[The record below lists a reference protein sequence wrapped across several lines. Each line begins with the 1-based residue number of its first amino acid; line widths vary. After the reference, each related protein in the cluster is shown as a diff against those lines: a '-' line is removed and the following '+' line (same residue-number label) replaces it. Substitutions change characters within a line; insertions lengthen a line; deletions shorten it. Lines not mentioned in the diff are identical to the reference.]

1 MGGGGF
7 VGTEAAN
14 RAELYEGRITGYF
27 ILACVVG
34 SLGGSLFGYDLGLSS
49 GVTAMDDFLKEF
61 FPTVYRRK
69 QAHRH
74 ESDYCKYD
82 NQVLTLFTS
91 SLYFAALVST
101 FGASLVTRR
110 YGRRTSIM
118 SGAVSFF
125 LGSAINA
132 GAVNIFML
140 IAGRILLGFGIGFGN
155 QAVPLYLSEIAP
167 PKIRGAV
174 NQLFQLTTV
183 SGILVADV
191 VNYFT
196 EKLHPWGWRLSLGL
210 AVVPAILMFIGGAFL
225 PETPNSLVEQGKLEE
240 ARRILEKV
248 RGTHRVDAEFEDLKE
263 ASDAARAV
271 KHPFRNLLKPRNRPQ
286 LIIGALA
293 IPAFQQLSGMNSIL
307 FYAPEIFQS
316 LGMGSGAALYSN
328 IMSGSMLVI
337 GALVSI
343 AVADRLGRRF
353 LFIEGGTQ
361 MIASMIVVAVIL
373 ALKIGNGE
381 TISRGL
387 AATLVIAICAFV
399 VSYGWSWGPL
409 GWLVPSEIFPLET
422 RSAGQSIVVCVN
434 MFFTAAIAQCFLAM
448 LCHMKWG
455 VFILF
460 AGLIVIMSLFI
471 ILLLPETKQ
480 VPIEEMSQLWQ
491 KHWYWKHIV
500 SKDPD
505 RTAQSQQQGKRAAAG
520 QVSPRRPSG
529 AGLGSPLY
537 ILCTFIASVSPRDGG
552 ERSSCYKPVRPA
564 PGSDFGEE
572 ECLIG
577 RSRRLI
583 GELVMSSVAAAI
595 GGGSSGKGKAVAA
608 PEAKMKME
616 TSGKP
621 IIKQKSAAVVGKL
634 EGKTGISSTKTVTK
648 TINKTVKGRAA
659 KKVYSLPG
667 QKYDPP
673 EEREPLRIFY
683 ESLSGQIPSSEMAE
697 IWMMEHGLLSPERAK
712 KAYERKQRRQQQQ
725 RLGTP
730 IKSNKQERPESSKK
744 PQVSKNGDVKA
755 KKRVNHSD
763 DDDDD
768 FIVKSKKAK

>member
-1 MGGGGF
+1 MSNPQGKSTQLPLPITDRRTLNHGVAF
-7 VGTEAAN
+7 N
-14 RAELYEGRITGYF
+14 RSHERSAKREESRETKEIGKKSQGKWAESAGNFPRGPRFPLRETTTPPLKLHPNG
-27 ILACVVG
+27 
-34 SLGGSLFGYDLGLSS
+34 

-74 ESDYCKYD
+74 ETDYCKYD

-101 FGASLVTRR
+101 FGASLVTRK

-167 PKIRGAV
+167 PRIRGAV

-191 VNYFT
+191 INYFT

-210 AVVPAILMFIGGAFL
+210 AVVPAILMFVGGAFL

-353 LFIEGGTQ
+353 LFIEAGTQ

-434 MFFTAAIAQCFLAM
+434 MFFTAAIAQCFLAT

-505 RTAQSQQQGKRAAAG
+505 RTAQSQQRGKRAVAG
-520 QVSPRRPSG
+520 
-529 AGLGSPLY
+529 
-537 ILCTFIASVSPRDGG
+537 
-552 ERSSCYKPVRPA
+552 
-564 PGSDFGEE
+564 
-572 ECLIG
+572 
-577 RSRRLI
+577 
-583 GELVMSSVAAAI
+583 
-595 GGGSSGKGKAVAA
+595 
-608 PEAKMKME
+608 EA
-616 TSGKP
+616 
-621 IIKQKSAAVVGKL
+621 
-634 EGKTGISSTKTVTK
+634 
-648 TINKTVKGRAA
+648 
-659 KKVYSLPG
+659 
-667 QKYDPP
+667 
-673 EEREPLRIFY
+673 
-683 ESLSGQIPSSEMAE
+683 
-697 IWMMEHGLLSPERAK
+697 
-712 KAYERKQRRQQQQ
+712 
-725 RLGTP
+725 
-730 IKSNKQERPESSKK
+730 
-744 PQVSKNGDVKA
+744 
-755 KKRVNHSD
+755 
-763 DDDDD
+763 
-768 FIVKSKKAK
+768 